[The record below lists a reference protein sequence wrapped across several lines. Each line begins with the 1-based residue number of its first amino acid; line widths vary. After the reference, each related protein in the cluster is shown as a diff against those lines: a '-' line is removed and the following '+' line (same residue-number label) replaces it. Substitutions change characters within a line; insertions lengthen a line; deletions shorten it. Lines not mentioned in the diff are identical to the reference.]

1 MRDVFRIFMSSSGM
15 VKWTVLAAL
24 ILATMAE
31 GIGLASMLPAV
42 TLAFGENDTTGIGQA
57 VTDGLAWLGLPASLP
72 MLLAVIVI
80 GMLVKAL
87 MVILAMYHVSAVVAT
102 VASRVRIA
110 LVTALLNVR
119 WPYFTRHPVGRLAN
133 SVSLDSTR
141 AGDAYLVATT
151 YLATVF
157 QAAITLVVAL
167 LVSWKVALI
176 GLLVGALIAVIL
188 LPLVKMAKRAGIKQR
203 QRTEDIV
210 TLLSDTLSNIK
221 PLKAMSRQAQF
232 AEFFSRRTGKLRVA
246 LQQEAMSRHLM
257 KSLREPIVALA
268 AAGAF
273 FFVYT
278 SEVIALPELLV
289 MGVLLARIISTLGK
303 VQELEQRAQIL
314 QASYWS
320 VHQLVAEAEAESE
333 QFTGTRQP
341 TFNEGCSLDKVTFGY
356 GEKPVIKNASLT
368 IPAGRLTVIT
378 GPSGVGKTTITDL
391 LLGLLTPQSGTVRVD
406 GVPLDELDVIAWR
419 SMLGYVPQ
427 ELALF
432 HDSVLANVTLGDPA
446 FDAAAAEEALRLA
459 GAWEFVAALPNGIEQ
474 VVGERGTMLSGG
486 QRQRIALARALV
498 VKPKLLI
505 LDEVTSALDPETEA
519 AICANVRQ
527 LRGRVSIVAIT
538 HRPIWVKLADRV
550 YEVGPT
556 GVRTRE
562 VARAM
567 A

>member
-1 MRDVFRIFMSSSGM
+1 MRDVFRIFMSSEGM

-57 VTDGLAWLGLPASLP
+57 VTDGLAWFGLPASLP
-72 MLLAVIVI
+72 MLLLVIVA
-80 GMLVKAL
+80 GMLLKAL
-87 MVILAMYHVSAVVAT
+87 LVILAMYHVSAVVAE

-141 AGDAYLVATT
+141 AGDAYLIATT
-151 YLATVF
+151 YMATVF
-157 QAAITLVVAL
+157 QARITLVVAL
-167 LVSWKVALI
+167 LVSWKVALV
-176 GLLVGALIAVIL
+176 GLFVGAVIALIL
-188 LPLVKMAKRAGIKQR
+188 LPLVSMAKRAGLKQR

-232 AEFFSRRTGKLRVA
+232 AAFFASRTNKLRRA

-257 KSLREPIVALA
+257 KSLREPIVAMA
-268 AAGAF
+268 VAGAF
-273 FFVYT
+273 YVVHT
-278 SEVIALPELLV
+278 SGAVALPELLV
-289 MGVLLARIISTLGK
+289 MGVLLSRIISTLGK
-303 VQELEQRAQIL
+303 VQELEQKAQNL

-320 VHQLVAEAEAESE
+320 VHGLVAEAESE
-333 QFTGTRQP
+333 QFTGTRRP
-341 TFNEGCSLDKVTFGY
+341 TFEVGVALDKVTFGY
-356 GEKPVIKNASLT
+356 GEKPVIQNASLT
-368 IPAGRLTVIT
+368 IPTGELTVIT

-391 LLGLLTPQSGTVRVD
+391 LLGLLTPQSGAVRVD
-406 GVPLDELDVIAWR
+406 GVPLDELDVPAWR

-432 HDSVLANVTLGDPA
+432 HDSVLANVTLGDPS
-446 FDAAAAEEALRLA
+446 FDEKAAEEALRLA
-459 GAWEFVAALPNGIEQ
+459 GAWDFVAALPGGINQ

-527 LRGRVSIVAIT
+527 LSGRVSIVAIT
-538 HRPIWVKLADRV
+538 HRPIWVELADRV
-550 YEVGPT
+550 YEVGPDGIT
-556 GVRTRE
+556 TKE
-562 VARAM
+562 VSRAV

>member
-42 TLAFGENDTTGIGQA
+42 TLAFGEHDTTGIGKM

-87 MVILAMYHVSAVVAT
+87 LVILAMYHVSAVVAA

-176 GLLVGALIAVIL
+176 GLLVGALIAIIL
-188 LPLVKMAKRAGIKQR
+188 LPLVRMAKRAGVKQR

-232 AEFFSRRTGKLRVA
+232 AEFFSRRTGKLRNA

-278 SEVIALPELLV
+278 SGVVALPELLV

-341 TFNEGCSLDKVTFGY
+341 TFDEGCSLDNVTFGY
-356 GEKPVIKNASLT
+356 GEKPVIENASLT
-368 IPAGRLTVIT
+368 IPAGQLTVIT

-406 GVPLDELDVIAWR
+406 GVPLQELDVMAWR

-446 FDAAAAEEALRLA
+446 FDATAAEEALRLA
-459 GAWEFVAALPNGIEQ
+459 GAWGFVAALPNGIEQ

-498 VKPKLLI
+498 IKPKLLI

-527 LRGRVSIVAIT
+527 LSGQVSIVAIT
-538 HRPIWVKLADRV
+538 HRPIWVELADRV

-556 GVRTRE
+556 GVATKE
-562 VARAM
+562 VARAV

>member
-1 MRDVFRIFMSSSGM
+1 M
-15 VKWTVLAAL
+15 
-24 ILATMAE
+24 
-31 GIGLASMLPAV
+31 
-42 TLAFGENDTTGIGQA
+42 
-57 VTDGLAWLGLPASLP
+57 
-72 MLLAVIVI
+72 
-80 GMLVKAL
+80 
-87 MVILAMYHVSAVVAT
+87 
-102 VASRVRIA
+102 
-110 LVTALLNVR
+110 LNVR

-151 YLATVF
+151 YTATVF
-157 QAAITLVVAL
+157 QAGITLVVAL
-167 LVSWKVALI
+167 LVSWKVALVR
-176 GLLVGALIAVIL
+176 LLVGALIALVL
-188 LPLVKMAKRAGIKQR
+188 LPLVKMAKRAGNKQR

-232 AEFFSRRTGKLRVA
+232 AEFFSRRTGKLRNA

-257 KSLREPIVALA
+257 KSLREPIVAMA
-268 AAGAF
+268 VAGAF
-273 FFVYT
+273 YFVHT
-278 SEVIALPELLV
+278 SGVVALPELLV
-289 MGVLLARIISTLGK
+289 MGVLLSRIISTLGK
-303 VQELEQRAQIL
+303 VQELEQRAQNL

-320 VHQLVAEAEAESE
+320 VHGLVAEAEAESE

-341 TFNEGCSLDKVTFGY
+341 TFNEGCSLDRVTFGY
-356 GEKPVIKNASLT
+356 GEKPVLKNASLT
-368 IPAGRLTVIT
+368 IPAGQLTVIT

-406 GVPLDELDVIAWR
+406 GVPLDELDVRAWR

-459 GAWEFVAALPNGIEQ
+459 GAWDFVAALPNGIEQ

-527 LRGRVSIVAIT
+527 LSGRVSIVAIT
-538 HRPIWVKLADRV
+538 HRPIWVELADRL

-556 GVRTRE
+556 GITTKE
-562 VARAM
+562 TARAV